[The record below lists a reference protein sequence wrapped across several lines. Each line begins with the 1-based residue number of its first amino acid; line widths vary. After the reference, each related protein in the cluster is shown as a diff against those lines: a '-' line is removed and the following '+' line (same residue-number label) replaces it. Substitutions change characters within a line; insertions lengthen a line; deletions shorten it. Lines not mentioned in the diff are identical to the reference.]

1 MDNGTAGTRQGGGV
15 QFAAMAAPSST
26 TLVTAFASL
35 HPSVEAARG
44 IRIASLLFITVLTAA
59 SAQISIPLPFTAVPL
74 TLQPMVVLLGAL
86 ALGSRL
92 GAASQVVYLAAG
104 ILGLPVFAASAVLP
118 PGLLRLLGP
127 TGGYLMA
134 YPVAAFLTGYLAE
147 RGFDRRYVTSVLAM
161 LLGLLAIYAAGVT
174 WLGLF
179 ARSADGAAIGLSA
192 AFFTGIY
199 PFIVPDLIKLSIA
212 AGLVPALWRLLGR
225 AQ

>member
-1 MDNGTAGTRQGGGV
+1 
-15 QFAAMAAPSST
+15 
-26 TLVTAFASL
+26 
-35 HPSVEAARG
+35 
-44 IRIASLLFITVLTAA
+44 
-59 SAQISIPLPFTAVPL
+59 
-74 TLQPMVVLLGAL
+74 
-86 ALGSRL
+86 
-92 GAASQVVYLAAG
+92 
-104 ILGLPVFAASAVLP
+104 
-118 PGLLRLLGP
+118 
-127 TGGYLMA
+127 
-134 YPVAAFLTGYLAE
+134 
-147 RGFDRRYVTSVLAM
+147 M